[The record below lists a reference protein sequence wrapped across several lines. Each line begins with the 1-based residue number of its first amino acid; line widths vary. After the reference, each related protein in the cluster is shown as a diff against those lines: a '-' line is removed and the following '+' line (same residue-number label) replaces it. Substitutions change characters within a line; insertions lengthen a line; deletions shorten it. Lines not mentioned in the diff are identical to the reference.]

1 MSMSINEDEARSNR
15 GSSIKLDRLRSLNGQ
30 DPEEMDE
37 DEKKVLFWVK
47 LIHFLNFALFSAI
60 YGTFAFFFWRIMN
73 VDRPQCIAPKEDY
86 LQGFRE

>member
-1 MSMSINEDEARSNR
+1 
-15 GSSIKLDRLRSLNGQ
+15 
-30 DPEEMDE
+30 MDE

-73 VDRPQCIAPKEDY
+73 VERPQCIAPKEEY
-86 LQGFRE
+86 L